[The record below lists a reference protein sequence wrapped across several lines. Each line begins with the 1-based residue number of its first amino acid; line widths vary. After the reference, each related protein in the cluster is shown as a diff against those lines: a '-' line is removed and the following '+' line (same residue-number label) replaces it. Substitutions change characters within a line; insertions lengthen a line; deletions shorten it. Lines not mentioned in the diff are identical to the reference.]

1 MVSAPNPSTAAA
13 GAKILAST
21 WNADVRDADTYFND
35 VIGGIGP
42 RNVLINSHMDVWQR
56 GSSFAITSSATP
68 QYHADRWCTRRSGAT
83 GATVSRQTGPTG
95 QKYAMRVQRD
105 SGNSNTTAIE
115 TMQPIESLNSL
126 RLAGQTCQLKLT
138 LKAGANFSATSSLV
152 TVKVTYGTGTDQA
165 PPASGWTGT
174 TDALST
180 TQAITT
186 TATDYTFDSISIPTT
201 ATQVQVYVS
210 FTPVGTAS
218 TNDWFELSGA
228 QLTAG
233 KASGW
238 ERRSYG
244 DTLALCQRYCRSFT
258 STGILTTVGLGSQ
271 SMYYDTNQFSMQPF
285 GWDAGLFRTAPTM
298 LFTGT
303 QGTDWAV
310 RSPGGVPQTGFTVS
324 WNGGVIFCQ
333 KNTHGLAALAGL
345 VVLTSSGRIDFSA
358 EL

>member
-35 VIGGIGP
+35 VIGGIGS

-68 QYHADRWCTRRSGAT
+68 QYHADRWCTRRNGAT

-138 LKAGANFSATSSLV
+138 LKAGGNFSATSSLV

-186 TATDYTFDSISIPTT
+186 TAADYTFDSISIPTT
-201 ATQVQVYVS
+201 ATQVQVSVS
-210 FTPVGTAS
+210 FTPTGTAS
-218 TNDWFELSGA
+218 TNDWFELSAA

-233 KASGW
+233 KTSGW
-238 ERRSYG
+238 ERLPYG
-244 DTLALCQRYCRSFT
+244 DTLARCYRYYFAPAIYEYVGGVWSTTQIVMHVRFPVTMRTTPTAVYGSGTWTCDQTGIAPKT
-258 STGILTTVGLGSQ
+258 STSTPNDYGITTTKAGFYQAGYTGATLYAHAGMSGIP
-271 SMYYDTNQFSMQPF
+271 SGTYYT
-285 GWDAGLFRTAPTM
+285 
-298 LFTGT
+298 
-303 QGTDWAV
+303 
-310 RSPGGVPQTGFTVS
+310 
-324 WNGGVIFCQ
+324 
-333 KNTHGLAALAGL
+333 
-345 VVLTSSGRIDFSA
+345 A

>member
-1 MVSAPNPSTAAA
+1 MVSAPNPTTAAS
-13 GAKILAST
+13 GAKVLAST

-95 QKYAMRVQRD
+95 QKYTMRVQRD
-105 SGNSNTTAIE
+105 SGNANTTAIE

-138 LKAGANFSATSSLV
+138 LKAGGNFSATSSLV

-186 TATDYTFDSISIPTT
+186 TAADYTFDSISIPTT
-201 ATQVQVYVS
+201 ATQVQVSVS
-210 FTPVGTAS
+210 FTPTGTAS
-218 TNDWFELSGA
+218 TNDWVEISAA

-233 KASGW
+233 KTSGW

-244 DTLALCQRYCRSFT
+244 DTLALCQRYFYAAGQADFRGMAYSTT
-258 STGILTTVGLGSQ
+258 SLTAFIYFPVD
-271 SMYYDTNQFSMQPF
+271 M
-285 GWDAGLFRTAPTM
+285 RIAPTGTYPAGTYTVD
-298 LFTGT
+298 LTNISSKSSTAAVSDYNPQRRGSGFYQGGYTGLT
-303 QGTDWAV
+303 AFNPCVVTAH
-310 RSPGGVPQTGFTVS
+310 PGITY
-324 WNGGVIFCQ
+324 
-333 KNTHGLAALAGL
+333 
-345 VVLTSSGRIDFSA
+345 SA

>member
-35 VIGGIGP
+35 VIGGIGS

-68 QYHADRWCTRRSGAT
+68 QYHADRWCTRRNGAT

-138 LKAGANFSATSSLV
+138 LKAGGNFSATSSLV

-201 ATQVQVYVS
+201 ATQVQVSVS
-210 FTPVGTAS
+210 FTPTGTAS
-218 TNDWFELSGA
+218 TNDWFELSAA

-244 DTLALCQRYCRSFT
+244 DTLALCQRYYYQWGPWAAT
-258 STGILTTVGLGSQ
+258 HYLVNSTNLTTV
-271 SMYYDTNQFSMQPF
+271 
-285 GWDAGLFRTAPTM
+285 DAYGYLRYPVPM
-298 LFTGT
+298 
-303 QGTDWAV
+303 
-310 RSPGGVPQTGFTVS
+310 RGVPTVTFS
-324 WNGGVIFCQ
+324 ATN
-333 KNTHGLAALAGL
+333 
-345 VVLTSSGRIDFSA
+345 DFSVQHGGGITPSTNMAAISPNTAGVLIQAVVASGLTAGAASIIYNAQDTTNAAIYNTA